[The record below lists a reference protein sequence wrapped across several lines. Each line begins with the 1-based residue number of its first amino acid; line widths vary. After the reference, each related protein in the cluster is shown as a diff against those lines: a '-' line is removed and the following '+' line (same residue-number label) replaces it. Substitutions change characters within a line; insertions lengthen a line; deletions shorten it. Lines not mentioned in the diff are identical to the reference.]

1 MKMEWN
7 LRVLMAKHHIASA
20 TELMRRLDVVG
31 VQLSTSQASRIVKE
45 MPNRL
50 SVPLI
55 RGILAVFRCDISDLI
70 IVKHDVLDD
79 EKVQPINQKPIP
91 AKQVV
96 RRTKQHVAKPKE
108 KPSITG
114 PNIRTF
120 PVKGDD

>member
-20 TELMRRLDVVG
+20 TELMRRLDAVG

-50 SVPLI
+50 SVPLV
-55 RGILAVFRCDISDLI
+55 RGILEVFRCDISDLI
-70 IVKHDVLDD
+70 IVEHDLD
-79 EKVQPINQKPIP
+79 EERIKPI
-91 AKQVV
+91 KQ
-96 RRTKQHVAKPKE
+96 TAKPVKKVTQRVQQHIA
-108 KPSITG
+108 KPEGKKSITG

>member
-7 LRVLMAKHHIASA
+7 LRVLMAQHRIASA
-20 TELMRRLDVVG
+20 TELMRRLDTVG

-50 SVPLI
+50 SVPLV
-55 RGILAVFRCDISDLI
+55 RGILEVFQCDISDLI
-70 IVKHDVLDD
+70 IVEHDALDE
-79 EKVQPINQKPIP
+79 EKVSSINQKTTP

-96 RRTKQHVAKPKE
+96 RRTKQHIAEPKE

-114 PNIRTF
+114 PSIRTF